1 VGAEDVA
8 ALADLAEAK
17 GIDLTVVGPEAPLVA
32 GIADVFGERG
42 LAVFGPSRDAARM
55 EGSKH
60 FAKQVMLEAGVPTGR
75 AEVFT
80 DFDAAV
86 VSIGQEMAASI
97 LISLYLKEIGVKR
110 IVVRAI
116 SDDHEKILK
125 MIGVSDI
132 IFPEKDM
139 ATRVGMMLS
148 MKNTL
153 DFLPLAKGYA
163 IMEVNPPKSF
173 IGKSLKDLAVST
185 RFGCYIIG
193 LRLMSKATNII
204 GTNNVI
210 DTIMAPPAD
219 TVIPEGYVLIVLG
232 KVTDI
237 DRIQSLD

>member
-1 VGAEDVA
+1 MRMKSCVVIGLGNFGMNIARTMAENGVEVLGIDADRVMVERA
-8 ALADLAEAK
+8 KDILAHGVIADASNRSALASLSLA
-17 GIDLTVVGPEAPLVA
+17 
-32 GIADVFGERG
+32 
-42 LAVFGPSRDAARM
+42 
-55 EGSKH
+55 
-60 FAKQVMLEAGVPTGR
+60 
-75 AEVFT
+75 